1 MSKERITIDGEGS
14 IVEVERGK
22 VYRIRH
28 RLPPA
33 EPGGKLKWSH
43 RWSQSGPVVQFTP
56 RNTKS

>member
-33 EPGGKLKWSH
+33 EPGGKRKWSKQRTVH
-43 RWSQSGPVVQFTP
+43 GNKAKARA
-56 RNTKS
+56 